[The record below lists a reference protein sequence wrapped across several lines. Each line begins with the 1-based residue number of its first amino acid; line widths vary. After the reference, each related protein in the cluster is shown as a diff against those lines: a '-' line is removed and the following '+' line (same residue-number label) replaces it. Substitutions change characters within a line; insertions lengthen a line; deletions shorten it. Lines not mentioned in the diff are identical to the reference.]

1 MSRMLSKKHYFT
13 IAVIALLTINFCLI
27 IRSSGDVTQLTNL
40 SIYVPNSESTT
51 QYGYP
56 VLIRGIWHYVNIT
69 LDIEVDKL
77 SIILYYGNS
86 PAVEKDETNYYK
98 WEYNQGSWNDIQHT
112 SKYMEENYCTHE
124 MELYSFFIGIDQY
137 AETGNWTM
145 ELSVNDEKL
154 ISKKVYV
161 GKAITSLALKSIP
174 VTIMA
179 EPFTEDYYKS
189 EEGFTVENDGNVPLK
204 LLVDYKDYRDILS
217 TINFNEILK
226 PGQTAKYSILLNSRS
241 SWEPGELV
249 IKAGDASVKADVLYI
264 IPPKKAVNL
273 IESNLS
279 LGLPIIIEI
288 GHIGYRLE
296 SLGGEI
302 TFQYPR
308 SINIYYDE
316 VKEIFVYI
324 SGNGDVTI
332 NINTAN
338 LKILNIFSDG
348 VEVEPPFT
356 IRSTNTSEYPIA
368 IRVKGVRVNTT
379 GYIYYDLETS
389 GEHNSFSTTIN
400 VGSYRPV
407 EKSEYDIT
415 LIIEIIIIS
424 CIFIVITYMLY
435 SQIKHKKHKK
445 K

>member
-1 MSRMLSKKHYFT
+1 MLSKKHYFT
-13 IAVIALLTINFCLI
+13 IAVIALLTINFCSI
-27 IRSSGDVTQLTNL
+27 IRSSGDVAQLTNL
-40 SIYVPNSESTT
+40 SIYVPNGESATR
-51 QYGYP
+51 YGYP

-69 LDIEVDKL
+69 LDIEVNKL
-77 SIILYYGNS
+77 SIVFYYGNS

-98 WEYNQGSWNDIQHT
+98 WEYTQGGWNDIQHNF
-112 SKYMEENYCTHE
+112 KYMEKNYCTHE
-124 MELYSFFIGIDQY
+124 MELYSFFIGVDQY

-161 GKAITSLALKSIP
+161 GKAITSLSLKSIP
-174 VTIMA
+174 VTIRA
-179 EPFTEDYYKS
+179 EPFTEDYYTS

-204 LLVDYKDYRDILS
+204 LSVDYKNYRDILS

-241 SWEPGELV
+241 SWEPGELS
-249 IKAGDASVKADVLYI
+249 IKAGDASVNADVLYI

-308 SINIYYDE
+308 SVDIYYDE
-316 VKEIFVYI
+316 VIEIFVYI

-338 LKILNIFSDG
+338 LKILNVISDG
-348 VEVEPPFT
+348 LEVELPFT
-356 IRSTNTSEYPIA
+356 IVSTNTSEYPIA

-379 GYIYYDLETS
+379 GYIYYDLETA

-400 VGSYRPV
+400 VGTYRPV
-407 EKSEYDIT
+407 EKSEYDIA

-424 CIFIVITYMLY
+424 CIVIVITYMLY
-435 SQIKHKKHKK
+435 SQLKHKKHKK